1 MQNKSGS
8 LVNKREAIES
18 YRKMQEALEAGIS
31 IEECTNITFK
41 AIQAEQFYVLTH
53 PEYNP
58 YIQARMEH
66 ILQQTNP

>member
-1 MQNKSGS
+1 
-8 LVNKREAIES
+8 
-18 YRKMQEALEAGIS
+18 MQEALDAGIS
-31 IEECTNITFK
+31 IEECTDITFK
-41 AIQAEQFYVLTH
+41 AIQNEQLYVLTH